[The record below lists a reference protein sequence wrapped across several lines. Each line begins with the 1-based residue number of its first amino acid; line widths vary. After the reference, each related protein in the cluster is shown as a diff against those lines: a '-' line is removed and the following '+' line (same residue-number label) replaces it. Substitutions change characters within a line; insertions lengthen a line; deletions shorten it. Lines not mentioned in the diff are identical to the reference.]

1 MPVGAFPALLS
12 NPAPAPPPA
21 SPEPPS
27 PLRPPPLSCP
37 PQPARP
43 RTPASLPASS
53 TPPSARA
60 AGTSLPSGP
69 LRGGPRQRPQGERL
83 ARRPHTHPPP
93 PPPRLASARNP
104 ARVGPGGAETQTYSC
119 EVRLFLWRLRNG
131 GRSGAAK
138 SPHRPKIRA
147 ARALLGVRSCPAR
160 HRCSGC
166 PPAGPQRAPASETCP
181 RIGWRSRIKCNS
193 LSDWFDSGT
202 TWRQPPWCVTAY
214 RIDETDALGVRRVVE
229 TQLDGHQKR
238 RGPFIHC
245 RCQCPQGWLRPG
257 SPVQSALL
265 LRMGQKLE
273 VTGKTFQSKSHTLP
287 RKKQFLSTAQL
298 SSKNETSDSNFKS
311 LQGRLHG
318 QNTLQMLTL
327 LPVMLRRKCA
337 FKNPG
342 TGHREVQLTDPCSHA
357 ATVIRCTAR
366 NTQLQLD
373 RYIGKTATEDEEV
386 KKIFPG
392 QEEENKTFE
401 ISFPNAAVHIQHDQ
415 RLFKSNQVFLSLPRM

>member
-1 MPVGAFPALLS
+1 MGRCYPGRPCRERKPCCAVPTEPSVQPIKGTASRGWHL
-12 NPAPAPPPA
+12 PP
-21 SPEPPS
+21 
-27 PLRPPPLSCP
+27 
-37 PQPARP
+37 
-43 RTPASLPASS
+43 
-53 TPPSARA
+53 
-60 AGTSLPSGP
+60 
-69 LRGGPRQRPQGERL
+69 ERL

-238 RGPFIHC
+238 RGPFVHC

-318 QNTLQMLTL
+318 QNTLQMLTR

-337 FKNPG
+337 FKNPALPVLTG

-357 ATVIRCTAR
+357 ATVIRCMAR